1 MGLIIT
7 KFMASFS
14 KKPTRL
20 LMLGL
25 DAAGKT
31 TLLYK
36 MKLGEYLSTVPTI
49 GFNVET
55 VHYKNLHMTIWDIG
69 GQTQIRKLWR
79 HYYAGTDAL
88 IFVVDSSD
96 IERLELARDEL
107 FNVLD
112 EEELKDAKVLIYAN
126 KMDISTLQLSEIAER
141 LGLSKLKREWKIQA
155 TCAMTGEGIYEGLDW
170 LSKTMKN

>member
-1 MGLIIT
+1 MGLIIS

-49 GFNVET
+49 GFNVES
-55 VHYKNLHMTIWDIG
+55 VDYKNLHMTIWDIG

-96 IERLELARDEL
+96 IERLEIARNEL
-107 FNVLD
+107 FGLLE
-112 EEELKDAKVLIYAN
+112 EEELKDTNVLIYAN
-126 KMDISTLQLSEIAER
+126 KMDISTLQLSEVTER
-141 LGLSKLKREWKIQA
+141 LGLRKLKREWKIQG
-155 TCAMTGEGIYEGLDW
+155 TCGITGEGIYEGLDW